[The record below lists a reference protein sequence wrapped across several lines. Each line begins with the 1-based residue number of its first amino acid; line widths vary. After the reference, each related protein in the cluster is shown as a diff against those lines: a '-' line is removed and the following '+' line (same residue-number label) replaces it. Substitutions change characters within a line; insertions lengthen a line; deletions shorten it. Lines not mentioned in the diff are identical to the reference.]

1 MKKIVRLTE
10 SELTRIVNKVITE
23 NDDNTSKFISD
34 IRQVLTQKVAS
45 TTVGEKDWEHK
56 TVKKTLPQL
65 IKDIESVIR
74 DYK

>member
-1 MKKIVRLTE
+1 
-10 SELTRIVNKVITE
+10 
-23 NDDNTSKFISD
+23 
-34 IRQVLTQKVAS
+34 VLTQKVAS

>member
-34 IRQVLTQKVAS
+34 IRQVLTQKVAN
-45 TTVGEKDWEHK
+45 TTVGEKGWEHK

>member
-10 SELTRIVNKVITE
+10 NVLARIVNKVITE

-45 TTVGEKDWEHK
+45 TTVGEKKWEHK

>member
-10 SELTRIVNKVITE
+10 NDLARIVNKVITE

-45 TTVGEKDWEHK
+45 TTVGEKGWEHK